1 MDTLLAFKFGLLLTV
16 AVLWLANRYFSFR
29 AQAPSDYADHGPN
42 FDIREHLNGP
52 LLCEGVIYGPTGRVS
67 SRFVAEFFAEWDG
80 NTGVMR
86 EEFRYDSGEVQNREW
101 RLNVN
106 DAGSIIADA
115 DDLVGTGRGSQ
126 SGSSVKLEY
135 NIRLTENAGGH
146 VLSVVDW
153 MYLLENGV
161 IMNRSQFRKFG
172 FKVGE
177 LVATMRPA
185 QATQARQ
192 EAA

>member
-1 MDTLLAFKFGLLLTV
+1 MDTLFAFKFGLLLTI
-16 AVLWLANRYFSFR
+16 AALWLGNRYLSFR
-29 AQAPSDYADHGPN
+29 AQIPEDYADHGPR

-52 LLCEGVIYGPTGRVS
+52 LLCEGVIYGPTGRVV

-80 NTGVMR
+80 NSGVMR
-86 EEFRYDSGEVQNREW
+86 EEFRYDSGETQHREW
-101 RLNVN
+101 RLQVN
-106 DAGSIIADA
+106 ESGLIKADA
-115 DDLVGTGRGSQ
+115 DDLSGTGRGRQ

-135 NIRLTENAGGH
+135 NIRLMENAGGH

-185 QATQARQ
+185 NATQIRQ

>member
-1 MDTLLAFKFGLLLTV
+1 MDTLFAFGLILIFGG
-16 AVLWLANRYFSFR
+16 LWIANRYFSFR
-29 AQAPSDYADHGPN
+29 AQTPEDYADHGPD

-52 LLCEGVIYGPTGRVS
+52 MLCEGVIYGPTGRVS

-80 NTGVMR
+80 DKGTMR
-86 EEFRYDSGEVQNREW
+86 ETFRYDSGVTQEREW
-101 RLNVN
+101 RLEVTET
-106 DAGSIIADA
+106 GRIRADA
-115 DDLVGTGRGSQ
+115 DDLVGVGRGRQ
-126 SGSSVKLEY
+126 VGSSVKLDY
-135 NIRLTENAGGH
+135 NIRLPESAGGH

-172 FKVGE
+172 IKVAE

-185 QATQARQ
+185 TAEASRQ

>member
-1 MDTLLAFKFGLLLTV
+1 MDTLFAFKFGLLLTIG
-16 AVLWLANRYFSFR
+16 ALWVVNRYFSFR
-29 AQAPSDYADHGPN
+29 AQSPEDYADQGPH
-42 FDIREHLNGP
+42 FDIRKHLNGP

-80 NTGVMR
+80 DEGVMR
-86 EEFRYDSGEVQNREW
+86 ETFRYDSGVVQEREW
-101 RLNVN
+101 RLVVN
-106 DAGSIIADA
+106 GAGVIRAEA
-115 DDLVGTGRGSQ
+115 DDLVGAGSGRQ
-126 SGSSVKLEY
+126 AGSSVKLDY
-135 NIRLTENAGGH
+135 NIRLPESAGGH

-172 FKVGE
+172 FKVAE

-185 QATQARQ
+185 QAEEARQ

>member
-1 MDTLLAFKFGLLLTV
+1 MDTLFAFKFGLLLTI
-16 AVLWLANRYFSFR
+16 AALWLASRYLSFR
-29 AQAPSDYADHGPN
+29 AQSPEDYADHGPN

-80 NTGVMR
+80 NTGIMR
-86 EEFRYDSGEVQNREW
+86 EKFRYDSGEVQNREW
-101 RLNVN
+101 RLQVD
-106 DAGSIIADA
+106 DAGKIKADA
-115 DDLVGTGRGSQ
+115 DDLVGTGKGRQ

-135 NIRLTENAGGH
+135 NIQLTESAGGH

-177 LVATMRPA
+177 LVANIRPA
-185 QATQARQ
+185 NVSEARQ

>member
-1 MDTLLAFKFGLLLTV
+1 MDTLFAFKFGLLLTI
-16 AVLWLANRYFSFR
+16 AALWLTSRYFSFR
-29 AQAPSDYADHGPN
+29 AQAPEDYADHGPS

-67 SRFVAEFFAEWDG
+67 SRFVAEFFAEWEG
-80 NTGVMR
+80 NSGVMR
-86 EEFRYDSGEVQNREW
+86 ETFRYDSGEVQDREW
-101 RLNVN
+101 RLKVD
-106 DAGSIIADA
+106 DAGKITADA
-115 DDLVGTGRGSQ
+115 DDLVGTGTGRQ

-135 NIRLTENAGGH
+135 NIRLTESAGGH

>member
-1 MDTLLAFKFGLLLTV
+1 MDTLFAFKFGFL
-16 AVLWLANRYFSFR
+16 AVIAALWLANRYISFR
-29 AQAPSDYADHGPN
+29 AQSPKDYANHGPS

-52 LLCEGVIYGPTGRVS
+52 LLCDGVIYGPTGRVS

-80 NTGVMR
+80 DSGVMR
-86 EEFRYDSGEVQNREW
+86 ENFRYDSGEEQKREW
-101 RLNVN
+101 RLKVSEN
-106 DAGSIIADA
+106 GEISADA
-115 DDLVGTGRGSQ
+115 DDLVGTGRGYQ

-135 NIRLTENAGGH
+135 NIRLTDSAGGH

-153 MYLLENGV
+153 MYLLENGT

-172 FKVGE
+172 VKVGE
-177 LVATMRPA
+177 LIATIRPA
-185 QATQARQ
+185 ASAEVRQ

>member
-1 MDTLLAFKFGLLLTV
+1 METLFAFKFGLLLTV
-16 AVLWLANRYFSFR
+16 GVLWFANRYFSFR
-29 AQAPSDYADHGPN
+29 GQSPEDYADHGPN
-42 FDIREHLNGP
+42 FDIRAHLNGR

-80 NTGVMR
+80 DKGVMR
-86 EEFRYDSGEVQNREW
+86 ETFRYDSGAVQDREW
-101 RLNVN
+101 RLEVN
-106 DAGSIIADA
+106 DKGIIRAEA
-115 DDLVGTGRGSQ
+115 DDLVGVGSGQ
-126 SGSSVKLEY
+126 QAGSSVKLDY
-135 NIRLTENAGGH
+135 NIRLPESAGGH

-172 FKVGE
+172 FKVAE

-185 QATQARQ
+185 TAEEIRQ